1 MIEHEALEKVELAKK
16 YLLEN
21 WSIQYAFSKANINPN
36 SEEYQFVYDK
46 LIDLINEY
54 KRSKI
59 NDRKH
64 PVRR

>member
-1 MIEHEALEKVELAKK
+1 MYDINEKIEIVKK
-16 YLLEN
+16 GLIDG
-21 WSIQYAFSKANINPN
+21 WSIQYSMSLAKINPN

-46 LIDLINEY
+46 LIDLINKY

-64 PVRR
+64 PLSR

>member
-21 WSIQYAFSKANINPN
+21 WSIQYAFSKANIKQN

-46 LIDLINEY
+46 LIDLINKY

-64 PVRR
+64 PIHR